1 MLQRIEETPLRAENF
16 LFRFREFRFREIPRK
31 IRKFFGS
38 HNFSYKP

>member
-1 MLQRIEETPLRAENF
+1 MLQRIEETPLRAETTFYSDSENN
-16 LFRFREFRFREIPRK
+16 RISERK